1 MNEIHFDKKL
11 IAVVLV
17 LGLMSLACNALA
29 TTRTNEMRTD
39 TRTIEMNSASSA
51 KVQIDIGAGELNVQG
66 GANSLMDA
74 TFRYNVDEWKPR
86 VDYSESGDQGE
97 LTVTQQGDKTPVGSQ
112 LINTWDIRL
121 SNDIPMDLAIHTGA
135 GQSELFLGGMNLADL
150 EVNTGAGA
158 THIDLSGAWQQD
170 ARVSIEGG
178 VGEIVVKL
186 PSDTGVRV
194 NMDTALVNVM
204 TSGLDKNGGQYVNAA
219 YGNSAHTLSLDI
231 TAGVGTV
238 SLEVSQ
244 P

>member
-1 MNEIHFDKKL
+1 MNDIHFDKKL

-39 TRTIEMNSASSA
+39 TQTIEMNSASSA
-51 KVQIDIGAGELNVQG
+51 RVQIEIGAGELNVQG

-86 VDYSESGDQGE
+86 VDYSESGDQGQ
-97 LTVTQQGDKTPVGSQ
+97 LSVTQQGEKVPVGSQ

-150 EVNTGAGA
+150 EVRTGAG
-158 THIDLSGAWQQD
+158 TTQLDLSGAWQQD
-170 ARVSIEGG
+170 AHASIEGG
-178 VGEIVVKL
+178 VGELIVKL
-186 PSDTGVRV
+186 PSQTGVRV
-194 NMDTALVNVM
+194 NMDTALVSV
-204 TSGLDKNGGQYVNAA
+204 TTRGLDKDGGYYVNAA
-219 YGNSAHTLSLDI
+219 YGNSEHTLNLDV
-231 TAGVGTV
+231 TAGVGSV
-238 SLEVSQ
+238 RLEVAQ